1 MRKARCTW
9 LEREIISPEQLG
21 GQADGGAAAA
31 AAAVVWLVVALRH
44 HHHLRVPFAG
54 LGKCQAIVFFL
65 ALLVVVP
72 CISWRARATIL
83 EGSRSTTTWSK
94 SAERWMDGMDGWP
107 GELSCQNKGK
117 QRERLYTRELQAI
130 LVVAYFQHRLGMP
143 SPGLTRTR
151 STLVFLARA
160 RRRRRFRSLALSCLC
175 LLPVNQLI
183 TCRLLACVG
192 TSLSMC
198 RSWAKTSAFSHIFS
212 HHHLFFFCSGSPPP
226 CRSSQGG
233 WALFPTGADLARCGS
248 ASHVTTSW
256 IFF

>member
-1 MRKARCTW
+1 MGW
-9 LEREIISPEQLG
+9 
-21 GQADGGAAAA
+21 
-31 AAAVVWLVVALRH
+31 
-44 HHHLRVPFAG
+44 
-54 LGKCQAIVFFL
+54 
-65 ALLVVVP
+65 
-72 CISWRARATIL
+72 
-83 EGSRSTTTWSK
+83 
-94 SAERWMDGMDGWP
+94 MDGWP

-117 QRERLYTRELQAI
+117 ERERLYTRELQAI

-212 HHHLFFFCSGSPPP
+212 HHHHFFFVPVLLHRADPA
-226 CRSSQGG
+226 RVGG
-233 WALFPTGADLARCGS
+233 LFPTGADLARSGS

-256 IFF
+256 IFFLICIFFSTDTRKRKEKKRYLCATSYGEQHRHGRKSPLGNGPLP